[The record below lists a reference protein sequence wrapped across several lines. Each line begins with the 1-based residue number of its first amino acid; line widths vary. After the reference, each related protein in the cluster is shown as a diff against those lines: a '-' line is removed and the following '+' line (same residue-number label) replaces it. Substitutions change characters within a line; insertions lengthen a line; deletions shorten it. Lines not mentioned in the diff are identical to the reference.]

1 MFEYFGIF
9 RKFNYI
15 VDNSKKVF
23 PIIILVSIANS
34 FIDVVSISLLI
45 PFLSILF
52 FDENSINLFQFFL
65 NNYEKDFIILYSGIL
80 IILTLFNLLIHQT
93 LLDGIPLRF
102 LVLILA

>member
-15 VDNSKKVF
+15 VDNNKKVF

-52 FDENSINLFQFFL
+52 FDENSINLFEFFR
-65 NNYEKDFIILYSGIL
+65 NNYEKDFIMFYSGIL
-80 IILTLFNLLIHQT
+80 II
-93 LLDGIPLRF
+93 
-102 LVLILA
+102 